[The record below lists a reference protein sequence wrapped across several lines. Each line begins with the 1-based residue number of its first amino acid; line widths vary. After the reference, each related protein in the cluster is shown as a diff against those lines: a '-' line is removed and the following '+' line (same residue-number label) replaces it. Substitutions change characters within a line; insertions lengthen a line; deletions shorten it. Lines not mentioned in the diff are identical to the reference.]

1 MMDLLKKVKCLCD
14 VVFVMLLNPW
24 NVIIA
29 GRSSSIVLLW
39 SVCNRCILKMDHHCP
54 WINNCVGMMNQK
66 YFLLFLLYSFIFS
79 LSVFSSSI
87 ISFFHVIYYPYGLKS
102 VNLLICSS
110 IEILF
115 VVMILSGAAFSLFFC
130 VFGIAIL
137 VDTMRTVVSGSTS
150 RKWVYV
156 IWWTRDWSK
165 ERNGIIWLFY

>member
-1 MMDLLKKVKCLCD
+1 
-14 VVFVMLLNPW
+14 
-24 NVIIA
+24 
-29 GRSSSIVLLW
+29 
-39 SVCNRCILKMDHHCP
+39 MDHHCP

-79 LSVFSSSI
+79 LSVFSSSM

-102 VNLLICSS
+102 VNLLMCSS
-110 IEILF
+110 IETLF
-115 VVMILSGAAFSLFFC
+115 VVMILIGAAFSLFFC

-150 RKWVYV
+150 RKWVDV

-165 ERNGIIWLFY
+165 ERNGIIWLFYSGQFEVRSRVVLSIEKFLVVMARSPWHGLYLQNQSFRTSSS